1 MSGSTYWPKEIKR
14 LDKRSPKAGAI
25 RRLDRLR
32 SISRSLDPVVANRMW
47 GEARDALQPI
57 IDRYTT

>member
-1 MSGSTYWPKEIKR
+1 VSGSTYWPREIKR
-14 LDKRSPKAGAI
+14 LDGRSPKAGAI

-32 SISRSLDPVVANRMW
+32 SISRSLDPVLATRMW
-47 GEARDALQPI
+47 GEIGAALQPI

>member
-1 MSGSTYWPKEIKR
+1 MSGSTYWPREVKR
-14 LDKRSPKAGAI
+14 AEDASPKKGAI

-32 SISRSLDPVVANRMW
+32 SISRSLDPVIANRMW
-47 GEARDALQPI
+47 GEIGDALQPI